1 MWEGKIVSVILP
13 TYNEK
18 DSIRECIDGFFATGY
33 VDEVIV
39 VNNNAAPGTAEEVA
53 KTSAKQIFEKKQGYG
68 HSIQRGLAEATGDL
82 LVICEPDGTFRPKDI
97 IRFLAYS
104 DEFKVVLGTRTTRE
118 LIAERAN
125 MGLFL
130 RWGNWAVAKMMML
143 LFNTTSLSDVGCTFR
158 LMHREAYE
166 TIRPYFS
173 IGSSHFGVQ
182 MMLLIFMSNIRT
194 IEISVNYLERV
205 GVSSVTGDLRKAF
218 VLGMTMIFFTLR
230 SYVVHRLL
238 RRDIPERSHLPDRE
252 GQSEA
257 VENAPRPR

>member
-1 MWEGKIVSVILP
+1 MWEGKTVSVILP

-18 DSIRECIDGFFATGY
+18 DSIRACIDDFFATGF

-39 VNNNAAPGTAEEVA
+39 VNNNAAQGTAEEVA
-53 KTSAKQIFEKKQGYG
+53 KTKARQVFERKQGYG
-68 HSIQRGLAEATGDL
+68 NAIQRGLAEATGDL
-82 LVICEPDGTFRPKDI
+82 LVLCEPDGTFRARDI
-97 IRFLAYS
+97 VRFLAYS
-104 DEFKVVLGTRTTRE
+104 DEFRVVLGTRTTRE

-158 LMHREAYE
+158 LIHRDAYDR
-166 TIRPYFS
+166 IRPHFS
-173 IGSSHFGVQ
+173 VGSSHFGVE
-182 MMLLIFMSNIRT
+182 MMLLIFLSKIRT

-218 VLGMTMIFFTLR
+218 VLGMTMIFFMLR
-230 SYVVHRLL
+230 WFVVHALL
-238 RRDIPERSHLPDRE
+238 KHDLPRGSHVLLQDTHT
-252 GQSEA
+252 Q
-257 VENAPRPR
+257 